1 MLVLASNSP
10 RRKKLL
16 ALGDWDFTVNPVD
29 VDESP
34 LMGEFPKDYVERLAK
49 RKALRAADMSS
60 AGDIVIAADTTVAD
74 GDSILGKPVDNREA
88 EQMLRRL
95 RGRTH
100 QVFTAVAVVL
110 VSGNEMLCELCAT
123 AVPMRPYS
131 DEELLAYIDTRDPLD
146 KAGAYAIQHAGF
158 SPVTSLMG
166 CFANVMGLPLCH
178 LARALAKYDVHSTT
192 DISQACQTSLGYECP
207 IFADVLRGAY

>member
-10 RRKKLL
+10 RRKELL
-16 ALGDWDFTVNPVD
+16 ALGDWAFTVNPVD
-29 VDESP
+29 IDESP
-34 LMGEFPKDYVERLAK
+34 LLGEHPREYVERLAMS
-49 RKALRAADMSS
+49 KAHRTADISS

-74 GDSILGKPVDNREA
+74 GDSILGKPADNREA

-100 QVFTAVAVVL
+100 QVFTAVAVEII
-110 VSGNEMLCELCAT
+110 SGNEILCELCET
-123 AVPMRPYS
+123 AVPMRPYL
-131 DEELLAYIDTRDPLD
+131 DEELLGYIATGDPLD

-158 SPVTSLMG
+158 NPVTALSG

-178 LARALAKYDVHSTT
+178 LVRGLAKIAVHSTT
-192 DISQACQTSLGYECP
+192 DIPQACQTKLGYECP

>member
-10 RRKKLL
+10 RRKELL
-16 ALGDWDFTVNPVD
+16 TLGDWDFTVNPVD

-34 LMGEFPKDYVERLAK
+34 LMGEFPIDYVERLAK
-49 RKALRAADMSS
+49 RKAYRAAEISS
-60 AGDIVIAADTTVAD
+60 ARDIVIAADTTVAD
-74 GDSILGKPVDNREA
+74 GGCILGKPADNREA

-110 VSGNEMLCELCAT
+110 VSGNEMLGELCET
-123 AVPMRPYS
+123 SVPMRPFT
-131 DEELLAYIDTRDPLD
+131 DEELLAYIGTGDPMD

-158 SPVTSLMG
+158 NPVTALSG

-178 LARALAKYDVHSTT
+178 LVRALAKYAVHSTT
-192 DISQACQTSLGYECP
+192 DIPQACQANLGYECP
-207 IFADVLRGAY
+207 VFADVLCGAY